1 MVNMNPQGI
10 KFITLQG
17 IPANMPPPAD
27 CVR

>member
-1 MVNMNPQGI
+1 MVNMNPHGI
-10 KFITLQG
+10 KLNTFQG